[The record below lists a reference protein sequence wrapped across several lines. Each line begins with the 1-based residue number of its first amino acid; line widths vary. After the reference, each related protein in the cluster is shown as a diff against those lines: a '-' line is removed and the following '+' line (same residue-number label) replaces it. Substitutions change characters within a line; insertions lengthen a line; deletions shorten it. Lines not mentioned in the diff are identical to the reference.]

1 MISLKELESLSTEE
15 ALEERA
21 EDLASR
27 MIELTRDD
35 IDAVYG
41 KDAAQGTPEHVY
53 GLANVKASWMESLL
67 IGRWISEAKNEILEK
82 LEEISKKQG

>member
-1 MISLKELESLSTEE
+1 MISLQELEALSTDE

-41 KDAAQGTPEHVY
+41 ENAAQGTPEHVY

-67 IGRWISEAKNEILEK
+67 IGRWIAEAKNEILAK
-82 LEEISKKQG
+82 MEELASKSS

>member
-1 MISLKELESLSTEE
+1 MITLKELEALSTDE

-21 EDLASR
+21 EDLASQ

-53 GLANVKASWMESLL
+53 GLANVKASWMQSLL
-67 IGRWISEAKNEILEK
+67 IGRWIASAKNEILAK
-82 LEEISKKQG
+82 LDEVSDKQS

>member
-1 MISLKELESLSTEE
+1 MITLKELEALSTDE

-21 EDLASR
+21 EDLASQ

-53 GLANVKASWMESLL
+53 GLANVKASWMQSLL
-67 IGRWISEAKNEILEK
+67 IGRWIASAKNEILAK
-82 LEEISKKQG
+82 LDEVSDKQR